1 MENEIKIMPAQN
13 EKAKEK
19 SLHVCVCLCVW
30 GKMAFFLALA
40 EEERKQ
46 TGNRR
51 RKWNTHMC
59 AKHTYTHTQHPL
71 AMLKY

>member
-19 SLHVCVCLCVW
+19 SLHVCVCVW
-30 GKMAFFLALA
+30 HLAFFLALA

-59 AKHTYTHTQHPL
+59 AKHTYTHTHSILWQC
-71 AMLKY
+71 